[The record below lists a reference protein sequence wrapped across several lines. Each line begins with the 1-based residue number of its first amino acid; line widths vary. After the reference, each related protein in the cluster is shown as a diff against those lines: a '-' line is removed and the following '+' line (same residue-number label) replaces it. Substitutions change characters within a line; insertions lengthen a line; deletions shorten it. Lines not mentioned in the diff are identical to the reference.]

1 MTFLLLSEVLSV
13 QKATE
18 CSRVKNMKDI
28 KNIFRGLE
36 KLLKEA
42 KWFDED
48 WEIYNRG
55 PYLQLYK
62 TTWFNHNQGGIH
74 FETSIEAPQLK
85 DKVFPIAMHAE
96 EDCPS
101 QAEFKDCFLRLEG
114 ERIKSWKNY
123 QIDGGGFTVLQRKLP
138 LNYKNLEQRIYSEL
152 SLLRQLEDGIE
163 STLNEL

>member
-1 MTFLLLSEVLSV
+1 
-13 QKATE
+13 
-18 CSRVKNMKDI
+18 MKDI

-36 KLLKEA
+36 KLLKGA

-85 DKVFPIAMHAE
+85 EKAFPIAMHAE

-101 QAEFKDCFLRLEG
+101 QSEFMECFLRLEG
-114 ERIKSWKNY
+114 ERIKSWKKY
-123 QIDGGGFTVLQRKLP
+123 QIEGRRFTVFYRKLP

>member
-1 MTFLLLSEVLSV
+1 MFRLLSEVLLA

-18 CSRVKNMKDI
+18 FSRVKNMKDT

-36 KLLKEA
+36 KLLKGA
-42 KWFDED
+42 KWFNED

-55 PYLQLYK
+55 PYQQLYK
-62 TTWFNHNQGGIH
+62 TTWFNHYQGGVH

-85 DKVFPIAMHAE
+85 EKAFPIAMHAE

-101 QAEFKDCFLRLEG
+101 QWEFTERFLRLES

-123 QIDGGGFTVLQRKLP
+123 QIERRGFTVLHRKLP
-138 LNYKNLEQRIYSEL
+138 LNYKNLEQRIYAEL
-152 SLLRQLEDGIE
+152 NLLRQLEGGIE

>member
-1 MTFLLLSEVLSV
+1 
-13 QKATE
+13 
-18 CSRVKNMKDI
+18 MKDI

-85 DKVFPIAMHAE
+85 EKAFPIATHAE

-101 QAEFKDCFLRLEG
+101 QSYMMSSDYKKEPSYRTYSLREILYH
-114 ERIKSWKNY
+114 RKSGVTRNR
-123 QIDGGGFTVLQRKLP
+123 LKLS
-138 LNYKNLEQRIYSEL
+138 Y
-152 SLLRQLEDGIE
+152 
-163 STLNEL
+163 